1 MKLKY
6 LQKPEKEFIEK
17 IPESKEYPRHWF
29 FTEDIE
35 VELSDGRILFIKEG
49 SITDGASVPRWLWW
63 LFKPIDEAFIGDAI
77 HDELWI
83 NKKVELEHFDWN
95 INDARKFADDERLRW
110 RKALAPKKKIK
121 NYLTHWVIRLI
132 GGLYYSKQLK
142 IPN

>member
-6 LQKPEKEFIEK
+6 LEKPQKEFIEK
-17 IPESKEYPRHWF
+17 IPESIEYPRHWF

-35 VELSDGRILFIKEG
+35 VELSDGRTLFIKEG
-49 SITDGASVPRWLWW
+49 SITDGASIPRWLWW

-77 HDELWI
+77 HDELWV